1 MRRSLYKRSN
11 CRSTF
16 CTCFSLH
23 LPDFCP
29 CILTGTLSCGIL
41 ALHASPQHLLHLPSC
56 LCCALRGCQP
66 VQAEAC
72 SQPGVKAAGSS
83 AQIPSPD
90 HSPPSRGKVCQPA
103 WVLCSPLPKRAVYF
117 AKLICFTRNRAAAGS
132 VRAVGS

>member
-29 CILTGTLSCGIL
+29 CMLTGTLSCGIL

-56 LCCALRGCQP
+56 LRCALRGCQP

-83 AQIPSPD
+83 VLKFLPLTTALLLEAKSASRPGCSALLCRRELHILPSSSALPG
-90 HSPPSRGKVCQPA
+90 RGLL
-103 WVLCSPLPKRAVYF
+103 WAV
-117 AKLICFTRNRAAAGS
+117 
-132 VRAVGS
+132 